1 MTHTLSQ
8 RCYRCAHRYAAATL
22 MVSLGLA
29 VSATSASAQSAASP
43 APMTSQVIVKPLPPV
58 TTAPPALQ
66 ATPTAPMPTA
76 TGVVLPAS
84 ATFPIAQDAAEAEKK
99 DEGYVVG
106 SDMAMTASFKNGLEL
121 KSKHGDFRLHIG
133 GRTQFDGVWL
143 EDNAGFYQGAG
154 GVGDADAVD
163 FRRARLRVDG
173 TVYEVMDFA
182 VEYDFANSVNDN
194 VGVQAASENTNI
206 INVTAPTDLWWE
218 FKEVPWVG
226 HIKIGHMKEP
236 LGLEHNTSSRFLD
249 FMERSYNQDAF
260 TGPFNNGFSP
270 GIMFWDTMLDDRA
283 LWSFGAF
290 KNTNNSFA
298 FGTGDGEG
306 AVTGRFTCLPWYDE
320 PSKGRRLLH
329 LGIGASFRDLDNNGS
344 LRVRSRASLRN
355 GPGALNP
362 VLADTGFI
370 NGDNQTLVGPEAALV
385 LGPLLLQS
393 EYMASYL
400 NNASSG
406 GVDRGTVFYH
416 GYYCEALYFLTGEH
430 RLYETDRG
438 AFGRVAPHENAYLVR
453 SGRGWCFCRGAWQV
467 GARFSHLDLRDSG
480 IDGGVIQDATLGLNW
495 FLNPNFKFQW
505 NYVYTDRD
513 AAGAPEGG
521 HSHGVG
527 MRVAHDF

>member
-1 MTHTLSQ
+1 MHLSTL
-8 RCYRCAHRYAAATL
+8 RCRTRCARQSVVAALLISCGASSALAQQQQVAAPASLPPAT
-22 MVSLGLA
+22 VT
-29 VSATSASAQSAASP
+29 VR
-43 APMTSQVIVKPLPPV
+43 PLPPV
-58 TTAPPALQ
+58 ASPVQPAAAVALPIMPPGQ
-66 ATPTAPMPTA
+66 
-76 TGVVLPAS
+76 VQQAS
-84 ATFPIAQDAAEAEKK
+84 ATFPVAQAAPAEEKK

-154 GVGDADAVD
+154 GVGDADAVN
-163 FRRARLRVDG
+163 FRRARLRIDG
-173 TVYEVMDFA
+173 TAYEVMEFA
-182 VEYDFANSVNDN
+182 LEYDFANNVNDN
-194 VGVQAASENTNI
+194 VGLQPADENTNI

-226 HIKIGHMKEP
+226 HIKIGNMKEP

-270 GIMFWDTMLDDRA
+270 GIMFWDTLFDNRA
-283 LWSFGAF
+283 LIAVGAF
-290 KNTNNSFA
+290 KNTNNVFV
-298 FGTGDGEG
+298 FDTGDGEG
-306 AVTGRFTCLPWYDE
+306 ALTGRFTCLPWFDE

-329 LGIGASFRDLDNNGS
+329 LGINGSFRDLDNNGR

-385 LGPLLLQS
+385 LGPLLIQS
-393 EYMASYL
+393 EYMTSYL

-430 RLYETDRG
+430 RLYEAERG
-438 AFGRVAPHENAYLVR
+438 AFGRVVPHENAYLVR
-453 SGRGWCFCRGAWQV
+453 SGGGRGWCFCRGAWQV
-467 GARFSHLDLRDSG
+467 GARFSHLDLRDAG
-480 IDGGVIQDATLGLNW
+480 IDGGVIQDVTLGLNW

-513 AAGAPEGG
+513 AAGAPDGG

-527 MRVAHDF
+527 ARVAHDF